1 MSKCLCQVKDGVY
14 LVIILPEVVAT
25 ATVLGQADGQVG
37 QKNNSQQISGQ
48 ISETK
53 KPKLYKFVMTT
64 NSSIGISSKS
74 QVIYITMIIVQCRH
88 KK

>member
-14 LVIILPEVVAT
+14 FVIILPEVVAT

-37 QKNNSQQISGQ
+37 QKNNSQQITGQ

-53 KPKLYKFVMTT
+53 KSNLLVVVMVT
-64 NSSIGISSKS
+64 NGTIGICNKS
-74 QVIYITMIIVQCRH
+74 HSRI
-88 KK
+88 